1 MFVGLFIPFEN
12 LSLHLYRLELP
23 LFDADTQIISLAGKD
38 DNTVGFQEVSERDP
52 IIASF
57 EVLQPLT

>member
-1 MFVGLFIPFEN
+1 VFLFIPFEY
-12 LSLHLYRLELP
+12 LLCTSRLELP
-23 LFDADTQIISLAGKD
+23 LFNADAQIISLAGKD

-52 IIASF
+52 IIAWF

>member
-1 MFVGLFIPFEN
+1 VFLFIPFEY
-12 LSLHLYRLELP
+12 LSCTSRLELP
-23 LFDADTQIISLAGKD
+23 LFNADAQIISLAEKD

-52 IIASF
+52 IIAWF

>member
-1 MFVGLFIPFEN
+1 LFVGLFIPFEN

-38 DNTVGFQEVSERDP
+38 VNTVGFQEVSERDP